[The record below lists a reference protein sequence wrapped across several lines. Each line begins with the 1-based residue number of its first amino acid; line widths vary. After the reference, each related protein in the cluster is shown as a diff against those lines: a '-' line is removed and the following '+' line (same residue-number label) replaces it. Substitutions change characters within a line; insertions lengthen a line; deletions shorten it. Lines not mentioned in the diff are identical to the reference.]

1 MTGQIDLFMFDK
13 DIKYFVSFVH
23 QYIFFFL
30 FILCWFIDMTLV
42 SFCRKPKPNPQLVA
56 QQVAQQLPPPPSKRE
71 KHPHKRQER
80 ADLPETEL
88 LQDAESQRREQKDAN
103 CLQEPWEIC
112 VLILQML
119 KIFNLVAVS
128 NMLFI
133 IIKNLEDSVRIICRA
148 LLFSPSQ
155 HEKSKEIMT
164 GLSMEVTVGDLTVV
178 ITDYE
183 PKMKRKRSSTDS
195 HDSSSLHSS
204 TDTVSPSLSNG
215 RILDWRSVL

>member
-1 MTGQIDLFMFDK
+1 
-13 DIKYFVSFVH
+13 
-23 QYIFFFL
+23 
-30 FILCWFIDMTLV
+30 MTLV
-42 SFCRKPKPNPQLVA
+42 SFCRKPKANPQLVA

-112 VLILQML
+112 ASFLQIL
-119 KIFNLVAVS
+119 KIFDLVVVS

-133 IIKNLEDSVRIICRA
+133 NYYIKNLEDSVKIICRA

-195 HDSSSLHSS
+195 SHDSSSLHSS
-204 TDTVSPSLSNG
+204 TGAVSPSLSNG